1 MLARH
6 SISVLIVPISSLLL
20 LLLDSLRSLS
30 LNGPLLFSQLLEFL
44 QFEKAFAVV
53 EVKSCLKD
61 ISCESPFTILTEI
74 LKFPKNITPA
84 VIISLFSSKIS

>member
-61 ISCESPFTILTEI
+61 ISCESPFAILTEI
-74 LKFPKNITPA
+74 LKFPKNTHQR
-84 VIISLFSSKIS
+84 L